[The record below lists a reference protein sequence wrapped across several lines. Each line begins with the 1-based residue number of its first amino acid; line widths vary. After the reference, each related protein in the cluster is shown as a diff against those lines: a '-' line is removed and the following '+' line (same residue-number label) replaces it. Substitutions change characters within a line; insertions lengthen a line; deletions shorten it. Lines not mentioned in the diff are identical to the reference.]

1 MLAQH
6 CFHLEL
12 MFHSKLY
19 PYYFLATLIYALK
32 TLIFHFLNLLYFL
45 IHKKGLHQG
54 LMALTLLKIL
64 VSKCLNYQTFSN
76 SWCHKQGRKP
86 QLPYKMLFLGF
97 RISLSLQYPKFIMSL
112 ISSHHYQQFLV
123 SYYEN
128 QLRLLAYKLKKC
140 FFLCSSKLNL
150 FFQLHNLQAL
160 LFLKCGFSSKHLNL
174 LVHVNNFPLYI
185 KSNIFI

>member
-19 PYYFLATLIYALK
+19 PYYFLATLIYALG
-32 TLIFHFLNLLYFL
+32 TPISHFPNLLYFL
-45 IHKKGLHQG
+45 IHKMGLRQG
-54 LMALTLLKIL
+54 LSALTLLKIL
-64 VSKCLNYQTFSN
+64 ASKCLNYQTFSN
-76 SWCHKQGRKP
+76 SLYHKRGRKP
-86 QLPYKMLFLGF
+86 QLPYKMLFLDF
-97 RISLSLQYPKFIMSL
+97 RISLGLQYPKFIMSQ
-112 ISSHHYQQFLV
+112 ISSHHYQQFQV

-160 LFLKCGFSSKHLNL
+160 LFLKCGFSLKH
-174 LVHVNNFPLYI
+174 
-185 KSNIFI
+185 